1 MKKALLFLGAL
12 AAAISP
18 SCRKQDTITTPDTIV
33 EAVFEVGGYAVGT
46 FPTKGMADV
55 IEATLPTSLLLTLTN
70 TATQAQYTTETGEP
84 INIPVGTYSVTACND
99 PEATQEIAGTA
110 LFLSHTPRVRID
122 TEVQV
127 VAGVGAYSLTAT
139 YESVALVTLSA
150 EVSSWT
156 GATSGQVGFTV
167 DAIESGVY
175 RWTFLTGNIRDK
187 KFITT
192 LAPAGGGRSRN
203 FTIVGNESLLMNYDD
218 ALLVSPGH
226 WYILHPSDNVTQS
239 GGFSVEFPEWTQGN

>member
-18 SCRKQDTITTPDTIV
+18 SCRKQDTITPDTIV

-84 INIPVGTYSVTACND
+84 INIPVGTYTVTACND
-99 PEATQEIAGTA
+99 PEATQEIAGMA

-122 TEVQV
+122 TQVEV
-127 VAGVGAYSLTAT
+127 VAGVGSYSLTAT
-139 YESVALVTLSA
+139 YESVVLVVLTAETSA
-150 EVSSWT
+150 WT
-156 GATSGQVGFTV
+156 GATSGQVGFTI

-175 RWTFLTGNIRDK
+175 RWTFLTGNIQTK
-187 KFITT
+187 KFVTT
-192 LAPAGGGRSRN
+192 LTPEGGGATRN
-203 FTIVGNESLLMNYDD
+203 FTIVGNEALLANYSDG
-218 ALLVSPGH
+218 LLVSPGH

-239 GGFSVEFPEWTQGN
+239 GGFSVDFPAWTQGN